1 MDLELSGKRALV
13 TGGSRGIG
21 RAIAAA
27 LAAEG
32 ARVAIAARG
41 AEDLQAAADDLRARG
56 AAEVV
61 TVRADVST
69 EVGAVG
75 AVQEALD
82 ALGGLDALVNNAG
95 GSLGSGPF
103 DKATGAQ
110 WQQVL
115 DLNLMASVWCS
126 RRAVEWMRDRGG
138 GVIVHIS
145 SICGREYCTSA
156 PYVAA
161 KAAVVG
167 LGKEMARDLA
177 GLGVRVNVVAPGS
190 ILFPGGSW
198 DRRQREQP
206 DVVAHMIEHELPFR
220 RFGAPEEVGPLV
232 AFLCSPRAAWVT
244 GACIPVDGG
253 QGRAF

>member
-1 MDLELSGKRALV
+1 MDLELAGKRALV

-27 LAAEG
+27 LCAEG

-41 AEDLQAAADDLRARG
+41 AEDLAAAADDLRARG

-61 TVRADVST
+61 TIRADVST
-69 EVGAVG
+69 EVGATG
-75 AVQEALD
+75 AVHEAID

-95 GSLGSGPF
+95 GSLGSGAF

-115 DLNLMASVWCS
+115 DLNLMATVWCS
-126 RRAVEWMRDRGG
+126 RRAVEWMRDHGG
-138 GVIVHIS
+138 GAIVHVS

-161 KAAVVG
+161 KAGVIG

-177 GLGVRVNVVAPGS
+177 PLGIRVNVVAPGS

-198 DRRQREQP
+198 DRRQKERPEL
-206 DVVAHMIEHELPFR
+206 VAHMLAHELPFH
-220 RFGAPEEVGPLV
+220 RFGTPEEVGPLV
-232 AFLCSPRAAWVT
+232 AFLCSPRASWIS
-244 GACIPVDGG
+244 GACIPVDGA
-253 QGRAF
+253 QGRAL